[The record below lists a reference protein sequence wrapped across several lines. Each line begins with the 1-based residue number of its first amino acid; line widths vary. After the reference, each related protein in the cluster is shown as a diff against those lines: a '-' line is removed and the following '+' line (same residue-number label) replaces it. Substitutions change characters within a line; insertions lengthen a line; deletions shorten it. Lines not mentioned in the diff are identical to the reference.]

1 MRIETLDHRNQN
13 FLDLFDS
20 GEIEI
25 KIKSDGKVI
34 WVNTERHGCVLRICR
49 IEGKITVVDERR
61 WRERCL

>member
-1 MRIETLDHRNQN
+1 MRVEMLDHLNDN

-20 GEIEI
+20 GEIEV

-49 IEGKITVVDERR
+49 IEGNIVIEDGRK
-61 WRERCL
+61 